1 MSGELLKRKR
11 NTLRVTGA
19 EELREHQPM
28 IANCCWECG
37 RSSVKQ
43 NADVPVGRPP
53 VKPLLILTN
62 PRRAGPGGPARTR
75 GSAPLS
81 GREAHSHWMGNS
93 CELFV
98 TQCPQRIQP
107 GGSACRDI
115 ACNRAHHQQRQRN
128 KNVHRGGRY
137 AESGKARGEHRCCHR
152 GERSTDRDTNSGE
165 NEAAALD

>member
-62 PRRAGPGGPARTR
+62 PRRPGPGGTGGGRGGPRGPGGPPHFLVERLIPIGWATRVNYSLRSARS
-75 GSAPLS
+75 GSSPAA
-81 GREAHSHWMGNS
+81 R
-93 CELFV
+93 
-98 TQCPQRIQP
+98 
-107 GGSACRDI
+107 
-115 ACNRAHHQQRQRN
+115 RA
-128 KNVHRGGRY
+128 G
-137 AESGKARGEHRCCHR
+137 
-152 GERSTDRDTNSGE
+152 T
-165 NEAAALD
+165 